1 MNDKVIS
8 LLCGVIFSL
17 GLVVSGMTNPS
28 KVIGFLSITHNWDA
42 SLMFVMG
49 GAILIFAP
57 FFYYLKSREV
67 STLGM
72 KIELPAKQEVEK
84 RLVIGSAL
92 FGVGWGLVGLCPG
105 PSISALTSPGIS
117 AITSPGISGFAMF
130 DPIILIFL
138 FSMAIGIVVN
148 KNLLQKTI
156 QNKN

>member
-57 FFYYLKSREV
+57 FFYFLKNKEV

-72 KIELPAKQEVEK
+72 KIELPSKQDIDK
-84 RLVIGSAL
+84 KLVIGSAL

-117 AITSPGISGFAMF
+117 GFAMF
-130 DPIILIFL
+130 DPIIIVFL
-138 FSMAIGIVVN
+138 FSMAIGMLVN
-148 KNLLQKTI
+148 QNLVQKTI

>member
-105 PSISALTSPGIS
+105 PSIL
-117 AITSPGISGFAMF
+117 F

-138 FSMAIGIVVN
+138 FSMAIGILVN
-148 KNLLQKTI
+148 QNLLQKTI

>member
-42 SLMFVMG
+42 SLIFVMG

-57 FFYYLKSREV
+57 FFYFLKNKEV
-67 STLGM
+67 SVLGM
-72 KIELPAKQEVEK
+72 EIELPSKQAVDK
-84 RLVIGSAL
+84 KLVIGAAL
-92 FGVGWGLVGLCPG
+92 FGVGWALVGLCPG

-117 AITSPGISGFAMF
+117 GLTMF
-130 DPIILIFL
+130 NPIVIIFL
-138 FSMAIGIVVN
+138 LSMAIGIVVN

-156 QNKN
+156 QNKS

>member
-28 KVIGFLSITHNWDA
+28 KVIGFLSIKHNWDA

-57 FFYYLKSREV
+57 FFYFLKSREV

-72 KIELPAKQEVEK
+72 KIELPSKQEIDK
-84 RLVIGSAL
+84 KLVIGSAL

-117 AITSPGISGFAMF
+117 GFAMF

-138 FSMAIGIVVN
+138 FSMAIGMLVN
-148 KNLLQKTI
+148 QNLVQKTI